1 MSPGFAFRQVNGYK
15 NCISGDGK
23 PMKRGTNWVVF
34 LLAALCTSQIAAQSS
49 GRERIERLKQE
60 LAEVQ
65 AKQGELRVR
74 LEQLN
79 EAVKPENIERSLAGI
94 GSTKPEELRE
104 HRRRT
109 LTIERDGVLAQLNK
123 LEERRLSLESAI
135 AVAENQAYLQSAQP
149 PPSTSPQMFVA
160 GNVERSP
167 WLWAALAAGV
177 SLFVI
182 IGAGA
187 YVIARRRSA
196 T

>member
-1 MSPGFAFRQVNGYK
+1 
-15 NCISGDGK
+15 
-23 PMKRGTNWVVF
+23 MKRRTNWVVF

-65 AKQGELRVR
+65 AKQAELRVR

-149 PPSTSPQMFVA
+149 PPASPQMFVS

-167 WLWAALAAGV
+167 WIWAALAAGV

-187 YVIARRRSA
+187 YVIARRRSG
-196 T
+196 